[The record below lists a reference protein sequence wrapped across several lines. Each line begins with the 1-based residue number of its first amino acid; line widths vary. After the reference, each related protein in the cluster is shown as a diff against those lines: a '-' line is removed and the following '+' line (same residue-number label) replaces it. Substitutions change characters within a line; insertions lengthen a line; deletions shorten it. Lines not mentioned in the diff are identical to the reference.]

1 MIKLLKLVFLLS
13 LILPLQLFADTA
25 KSLVLEDSRSSYL
38 LKDYVILYEGTG
50 NFNLLTHAEKFID
63 QQESLPHDSID
74 QGQRHLWGYFDI
86 KNNSKKHLNWWINF
100 ANNDY
105 VTVLIDGETYKTGY
119 LVKGSEK
126 PIKAGSYYVPITLK
140 NDQVQRV
147 FFKIER
153 DFHNFNLN
161 FKIDNEL
168 DRINS
173 LWHKKLWSMAL
184 QGILLIMAM
193 YGLLIYIRLKEK
205 VYLFYS
211 LYLISTSIFY
221 LFVDSFLREYLIPEL
236 PALSYLG
243 VIALYPSAIF
253 YFHFLKRFIDFKLV
267 KQWLYLLIN
276 RTLYVSYF
284 LTTVAV
290 TVFLAGYEQY
300 LEPLSQLFIV
310 LNATI
315 ALVSLAYLAYTKN
328 ETGKYFILG
337 SSFLL
342 VSVIAD
348 VFLWDS
354 ELLWGSFTRLG
365 LVIEICFFS
374 LGLGER
380 VRFDASQRN
389 DTQQKL
395 IAELERSKEYIESQ
409 KDSLEFKVI
418 KRTAELGRQNQEL
431 KEAKEKADKALKA
444 KSDFLS
450 IMSHE
455 IRTPMNGVIGM
466 THLLLDEIKN
476 PQQQENLESLKFSAE
491 NLLILL
497 NDILD
502 FNKIDSGNVEL
513 EDTEFDIK
521 ELIRNLKYQ
530 FAVRAK
536 EKGID
541 FEVGTDD
548 KIPAI
553 LKGDPTRITQILM
566 NLLSNAVKF
575 TKEGKVEL
583 NVRLDKVAG
592 DYSYLNFEVADSGIG
607 IAEDKQKV
615 IFDQF
620 TQENTDTSRKF
631 GGTGLGLA
639 IIKKLL
645 DLMGSTIHLESTRGL
660 GARFYFTLKLQNCK
674 ERQVPTQKTVSSKS
688 DLIQNLKI
696 LSVDDNEMNRVVLNK
711 FLRKW
716 NVAIHDSVASGD
728 EAISL
733 LIQNDYDLILLDL
746 QMPDVNGYQV
756 ADIIRTMDEPK
767 YQNIP
772 IIALSADIF
781 ANVSSEIK
789 KFGMNDF
796 VSKPFNPDLLIET
809 ICKNLTKDSH

>member
-1 MIKLLKLVFLLS
+1 M
-13 LILPLQLFADTA
+13 
-25 KSLVLEDSRSSYL
+25 
-38 LKDYVILYEGTG
+38 
-50 NFNLLTHAEKFID
+50 
-63 QQESLPHDSID
+63 
-74 QGQRHLWGYFDI
+74 
-86 KNNSKKHLNWWINF
+86 
-100 ANNDY
+100 
-105 VTVLIDGETYKTGY
+105 
-119 LVKGSEK
+119 
-126 PIKAGSYYVPITLK
+126 PITLAS
-140 NDQVQRV
+140 DHIQRV
-147 FFKIER
+147 YFKIER
-153 DFHNFNLN
+153 DFHNFNLD
-161 FKIDNEL
+161 FKIDNEI

-173 LWHKKLWSMAL
+173 LWYKKLWAMAL

-193 YGLLIYIRLKEK
+193 YGLLIYFRLKEK

-211 LYLISTSIFY
+211 LYLISTSVFY
-221 LFVDSFLREYLIPEL
+221 LFVDSFLREYMIPEL
-236 PALSYLG
+236 PKLSYLG

-253 YFHFLKRFIDFKLV
+253 YFHFLKRFIDFKKV
-267 KQWLYLLIN
+267 KRWLDLLIN
-276 RTLYVSYF
+276 RTLYLSYF
-284 LTTVAV
+284 LTTVALITFV
-290 TVFLAGYEQY
+290 TGNEQY
-300 LEPLSQLFIV
+300 LEPLSQVFIV

-315 ALVSLAYLAYTKN
+315 ALVSLAYLAYSKN
-328 ETGKYFILG
+328 EMVKYFILG
-337 SSFLL
+337 STFLL
-342 VSVIAD
+342 ISAIVDAL
-348 VFLWDS
+348 LWDS
-354 ELLWGSFTRLG
+354 ELVWGSFTRLG

-380 VRFDASQRN
+380 VRFDATERSK
-389 DTQQKL
+389 TQQNL
-395 IAELERSKEYIESQ
+395 IAELERSKKYIESQ
-409 KDSLEFKVI
+409 KDLLESKVI
-418 KRTAELGRQNQEL
+418 QRTAELGRQNQEL
-431 KEAKEKADKALKA
+431 KEAKEDADKALKA

-466 THLLLDEIKN
+466 THLLLDEIEN

-491 NLLILL
+491 NLLTLL

-521 ELIRNLKYQ
+521 ELVKNLKYQ
-530 FAVRAK
+530 FVVRAR

-541 FEVGTDD
+541 FEVGMDENVPTL
-548 KIPAI
+548 
-553 LKGDPTRITQILM
+553 LKGDPARITQILM
-566 NLLSNAVKF
+566 NLLSNAIKF
-575 TKEGKVEL
+575 TNEGKVEL
-583 NVRLDKVAG
+583 NVKV
-592 DYSYLNFEVADSGIG
+592 DQTTDDFSYLNFEVIDSGIG

-645 DLMGSTIHLESTRGL
+645 ELMGSSIQLESTRGL
-660 GARFYFTLKLQNCK
+660 GARFYFTLKLKNCDK
-674 ERQVPTQKTVSSKS
+674 KQTVVKSTASSKTE
-688 DLIQNLKI
+688 LIQNLRI

-711 FLRKW
+711 FLKKW
-716 NVAIHDSVASGD
+716 NVLTHDSVASGD

-756 ADIIRTMDEPK
+756 AEIIRTMDGPK

-781 ANVSSEIK
+781 ANVSSEIR

-796 VSKPFNPDLLIET
+796 VSKPFNPDNLIET
-809 ICKNLTKDSH
+809 IYKNLPQESQ